1 MYQKQ
6 TLADWKL
13 FFYHMDEELLQCL
26 TYRSYRGARAPKKH
40 TKEKVLNSNNLL
52 IYYTTICKDLLVLL
66 SPPVCSLPIG
76 KPFSVSTSVPPLAIM
91 LVLLSLPT

>member
-1 MYQKQ
+1 MNLLGDLLTHLVTDK
-6 TLADWKL
+6 
-13 FFYHMDEELLQCL
+13 MDHRDA
-26 TYRSYRGARAPKKH
+26 YASKN